1 MFRAFLTLAFV
12 SLMQPALALCNGD
25 SLLDR
30 LSQPDRYYL
39 DDVVA
44 NTPYGRGLIWQA
56 TRGDQHITFVET
68 MHIYEPRLA
77 PIRSRIQDDIIDA
90 DLILLEMTQ
99 AEEAELQA
107 KLVTNPARMFL
118 TGGPSLIDLLDE
130 QTWDMVAKAASAR
143 HIPPFLTAK
152 VRPLYLA
159 VTLAILPCAM
169 PDRVMGRRGL
179 DHMILEDADTADVP
193 TQALEPWHTLFDVME
208 VGTLDEQIDM
218 MRLGLL
224 SPQINAEMFVAMLDG
239 YFAGV
244 VAQIW
249 EMSRLSLQFIPVMDI
264 AVAEEMFA
272 MTEQSLLI
280 DRNRNWIPVIEAAA
294 LKHDRIVVAIGAAHL
309 PGEVGVLRLLER
321 EGWMINAAD

>member
-1 MFRAFLTLAFV
+1 
-12 SLMQPALALCNGD
+12 MQPALALCSGD

-30 LSQPDRYYL
+30 LSQADRNYL
-39 DDVVA
+39 GDVVA
-44 NTPYGRGLIWQA
+44 DTPYERGLFWQA
-56 TRGDQHITFVET
+56 TRGDQHITFVGT
-68 MHIYEPRLA
+68 MHIYDPRLV
-77 PIRSRIQDDIIDA
+77 PIRNRIQDDIANA

-107 KLVTNPARMFL
+107 ELATNPARMFL
-118 TGGPSLIDLLDE
+118 TDGPSLIDLLDE
-130 QTWDMVAKAASAR
+130 QTWGMVAEAASAR
-143 HIPPFLTAK
+143 QIPPFLAAK
-152 VRPLYLA
+152 FRPWYLA
-159 VTLAILPCAM
+159 VTLAIPPCAM
-169 PDRVMGRRGL
+169 PDMVMGRRGL
-179 DHMILEDADTADVP
+179 DHMILEDANTAGVP

-239 YFAGV
+239 YFAGE

-249 EMSRLSLQFIPVMDI
+249 EMSGLSLQFIPDMDI

-272 MTEQSLLI
+272 MTKQSLLI

-294 LKHDRIVVAIGAAHL
+294 LKHDRIVVAVGAAHL

-321 EGWMINAAD
+321 EGWIINAAY

>member
-30 LSQPDRYYL
+30 LSQSDRYYL

-44 NTPYGRGLIWQA
+44 NTPYWRGLIWQA
-56 TRGDQHITFVET
+56 TRGDQHITFVGT
-68 MHIYEPRLA
+68 MHIYDPRLA
-77 PIRSRIQDDIIDA
+77 PIRNRIQDDIIDA

-107 KLVTNPARMFL
+107 ELVTNPARIFL

-143 HIPPFLTAK
+143 QIPPFLTAK

-208 VGTLDEQIDM
+208 GGTLDEQIDM

-249 EMSRLSLQFIPVMDI
+249 ERSRLSLQFIPVMDI

-272 MTEQSLLI
+272 MT
-280 DRNRNWIPVIEAAA
+280 
-294 LKHDRIVVAIGAAHL
+294 
-309 PGEVGVLRLLER
+309 
-321 EGWMINAAD
+321 